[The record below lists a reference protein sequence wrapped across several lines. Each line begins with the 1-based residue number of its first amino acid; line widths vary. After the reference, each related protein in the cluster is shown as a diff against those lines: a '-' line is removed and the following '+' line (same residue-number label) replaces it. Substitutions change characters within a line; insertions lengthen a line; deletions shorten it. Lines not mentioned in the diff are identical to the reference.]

1 MQEAGCFSCFNH
13 CKSGDHTVVF
23 MRHENHSDLLTLMS
37 ILFLEKKVA
46 AGDFAL
52 TKIADKSEGK
62 NSTDA
67 LSIESILTRSD

>member
-1 MQEAGCFSCFNH
+1 
-13 CKSGDHTVVF
+13 